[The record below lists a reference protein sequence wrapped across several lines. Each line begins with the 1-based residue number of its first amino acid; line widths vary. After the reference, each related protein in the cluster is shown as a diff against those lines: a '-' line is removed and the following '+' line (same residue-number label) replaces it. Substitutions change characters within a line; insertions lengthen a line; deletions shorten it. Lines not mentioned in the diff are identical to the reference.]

1 MENNV
6 TITITDNSAEFLE
19 AKNEAV
25 ARAMEACGEM
35 AEGYAVLLCP
45 VDTGNL
51 RNSISHDSDEETAIV
66 GTNVEYAPYVE
77 YGTGIHAEGGGRSTP
92 WRYKDKDGN
101 WHTTSGQKPQ
111 PFLRPAI
118 ADHTD
123 EYKSLIESYLQD

>member
-1 MENNV
+1 MAGKPEVTVISNV
-6 TITITDNSAEFLE
+6 DAFLD

-77 YGTGIHAEGGGRSTP
+77 YGTGKHAEGGGRSTP
-92 WRYKDKDGN
+92 WRYQDSDGN

>member
-1 MENNV
+1 MAAEV
-6 TITITDNSAEFLE
+6 TVISNIDAFLE
-19 AKNEAV
+19 AKDEAV

-35 AEGYAVLLCP
+35 AEGYAVLKCP

-51 RNSISHDSDEETAIV
+51 RTSISHDSDEDTAIV

-77 YGTGIHAEGGGRSTP
+77 YGTGKYAEGGGRSTP
-92 WRYKDKDGN
+92 WRYQDSDGN

-118 ADHTD
+118 ADHTE
-123 EYKSLIESYLQD
+123 EYKNLIEMYLKE

>member
-1 MENNV
+1 MAGKPEV
-6 TITITDNSAEFLE
+6 TIINNIDAFLE

-25 ARAMEACGEM
+25 ARAMEACGEL
-35 AEGYAVLLCP
+35 AEGYAILLCP
-45 VDTGNL
+45 VATSNL
-51 RNSISHDSDEETAIV
+51 KQSITHDSDEETAIV

-77 YGTGIHAEGGGRSTP
+77 YGTGIYAEGGGRSTP
-92 WRYKDKDGN
+92 WRYKDSDGN

>member
-25 ARAMEACGEM
+25 ARAMEACGLL
-35 AEGYAVLLCP
+35 AEGYAVALCP
-45 VDTGNL
+45 VATSNL
-51 RNSISHDSDEETAIV
+51 KQSISHDSDEETAIV

-92 WRYKDKDGN
+92 WRYKDSDGN

-123 EYKSLIESYLQD
+123 EYKNLIEEYLKE

>member
-1 MENNV
+1 MAHIAHV
-6 TITITDNSAEFLE
+6 DILDNSDLVKD

-25 ARAMEACGEM
+25 ARAMEACGLL
-35 AEGYAVLLCP
+35 AEGHAKMECP

-51 RNSISHDSDEETAIV
+51 RNSISHDSDEDTAIV

-77 YGTGIHAEGGGRSTP
+77 YGTGRFAEGGGRSTP
-92 WRYKDKDGN
+92 WTYQDDEGN

>member
-1 MENNV
+1 MAGKPEV
-6 TITITDNSAEFLE
+6 TVISNIDAFLD

-25 ARAMEACGEM
+25 ARAMEACGEL
-35 AEGYAVLLCP
+35 AEGYAVALCP
-45 VDTGNL
+45 VATSNL
-51 RNSISHDSDEETAIV
+51 KQSISHDSDEETAIV